1 MFCVA
6 GTQVNQLVSR
16 LAMFAQAFHRRME
29 RATAEVCQKKLH
41 DLEELLT
48 NRLSKDQPSWS
59 AILLT
64 VSRAP

>member
-1 MFCVA
+1 
-6 GTQVNQLVSR
+6 
-16 LAMFAQAFHRRME
+16 MFAQAFHRRME